1 MVTWIT
7 VLAYLLVR
15 LWELTLASKT
25 PFMFQK
31 DYLLRQIEQLSKA
44 ITRILNK
51 KDEGDME
58 GALEDLM
65 HQYDQAIALNTDKLD
80 RYTPEELIRW
90 LEDEKGLSAQELEAL
105 SRLVETEGMILE
117 EQEEYEKAERRFEV
131 VLALLQQAAAQDNA
145 TFSLERQQ
153 KIAMVRKK
161 LGY

>member
-1 MVTWIT
+1 
-7 VLAYLLVR
+7 
-15 LWELTLASKT
+15 
-25 PFMFQK
+25 MFQK

-90 LEDEKGLSAQELEAL
+90 LEDEKGLSTKKCGENAPP
-105 SRLVETEGMILE
+105 
-117 EQEEYEKAERRFEV
+117 KA
-131 VLALLQQAAAQDNA
+131 
-145 TFSLERQQ
+145 S
-153 KIAMVRKK
+153 
-161 LGY
+161 